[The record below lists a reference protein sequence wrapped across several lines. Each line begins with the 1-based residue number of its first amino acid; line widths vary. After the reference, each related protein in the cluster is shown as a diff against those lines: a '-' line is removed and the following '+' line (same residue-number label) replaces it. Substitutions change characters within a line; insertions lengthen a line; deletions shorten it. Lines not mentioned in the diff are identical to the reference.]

1 MRENLTPRPIV
12 TPTLMPT
19 PTPTSTPIPTLVTP
33 TVHDIGEITISPATQ
48 PTGTIA
54 RHYEWSYGGRTWTAD
69 LTLPKSL
76 YEYYKDK
83 PRPPT
88 GD

>member
-1 MRENLTPRPIV
+1 M
-12 TPTLMPT
+12 
-19 PTPTSTPIPTLVTP
+19 
-33 TVHDIGEITISPATQ
+33 
-48 PTGTIA
+48 
-54 RHYEWSYGGRTWTAD
+54 AD

-88 GD
+88 GDYSIYITDPYDDAYIEALIEKIKPTREQLLFL